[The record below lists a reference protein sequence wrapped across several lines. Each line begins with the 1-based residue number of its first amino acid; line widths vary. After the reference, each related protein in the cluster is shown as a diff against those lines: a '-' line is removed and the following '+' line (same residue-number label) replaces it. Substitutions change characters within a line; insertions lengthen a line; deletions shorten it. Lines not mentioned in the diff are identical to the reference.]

1 MSWRENYEKKMMS
14 IEDAA
19 KLINSND
26 NAWIGWFTC
35 LPYTLVDAIA
45 DRKDELQEVNL
56 VGALLAKPLKCMESA
71 DYIGKVNFHSIFAG
85 PAERQFEKIGNVHVN
100 SVTFAKSN
108 VPIRDFYKVNVLITE
123 ASEPDEEGYVYFGPQ
138 GTAWGGQVLD
148 YAEKVIVCINKF
160 QPKTVGTYNK
170 VHVDKVDAFCRDD
183 HALYELKQ
191 PPVREIDEK
200 IASYIIPLIPDGAT
214 IQVGLGGIANAVAYG
229 LKDRK
234 NLGVHTEMLTDS
246 LVEMAKQG
254 VINQKI
260 LAGFGFGSQAVYD
273 FIGEGKCELA
283 PISEVNTPSY
293 AAEHDDFISINS
305 CLMVDL
311 TGQVGSES
319 IGFKQFSSTGG
330 QLDYVLAANFSKGG
344 KSFLCLNSTVKGK
357 DGNPEST
364 INVTLPKGQA
374 ITTPRS
380 MVMYVVTEYG
390 IVDIAYKPLEERVR
404 LLISIAHPDFRERLT
419 QEAKAVGLLK

>member
-14 IEDAA
+14 IEDAS
-19 KLINSND
+19 KLIQSGD
-26 NAWIGWFTC
+26 RLWVGWYTC
-35 LPYTLVDAIA
+35 LPYALVDAIA
-45 DRKDELQEVNL
+45 DRKDELENVDI
-56 VGALLAKPLKCMESA
+56 VSALLAKPLKCMESA
-71 DYIGKVNFHSIFAG
+71 EYIGKLNFHSIFAG
-85 PAERQFEKIGNVHVN
+85 PAERKFEKIGNVHFN
-100 SVTFAKSN
+100 SVTFAKSDL
-108 VPIRDFYKVNVLITE
+108 PLREHYKVNVLLSE

-138 GTAWGGQVLD
+138 GAAWGGQVAE
-148 YAEKVIVCINKF
+148 YAEKIIISINKY
-160 QPKTVGTYNK
+160 QPKVVGTYHRI
-170 VHVDKVDAFCRDD
+170 HVDKVDAFCRED
-183 HALYELKQ
+183 HPLYELKQ

-229 LKDRK
+229 LKDKK

-246 LVEMAKQG
+246 LVEMAKEG

-273 FIGEGKCELA
+273 FIAEGKCEVG
-283 PISEVNTPSY
+283 PISVINTPAY
-293 AAEHDDFISINS
+293 AAQNDNFMSINS
-305 CLMVDL
+305 ALMIDL

-344 KSFLCLNSTVKGK
+344 KSFLCLNSTVADK
-357 DGNPEST
+357 DGNLSST
-364 INVTLPKGQA
+364 INVALPKGQA

-390 IVDIAYKPLEERVR
+390 IADISYKPLDVR
-404 LLISIAHPDFRERLT
+404 AKLLISIAHPDFRDKLMH
-419 QEAKAVGLLK
+419 EAKEAGLIK